1 MNHNQV
7 NTSDHTSEQVNNLDA
22 AGKSWINPVNYH
34 PAVVSA
40 NDEWRGKT
48 WSDMP
53 GVDNV
58 SKKMNFFLFRRGLYE
73 IEDCKAAAR
82 RSISH
87 HFRSLIVAAIIA
99 ISSVACGGEPQK
111 RDFRPIEPK
120 RELHSGTREIKE
132 ERLAVKREAPH
143 GKLELPTN
151 PSEPESSLFPE
162 FPTPSFK

>member
-1 MNHNQV
+1 MKNLKKYGTQEDD
-7 NTSDHTSEQVNNLDA
+7 TSNYAPD
-22 AGKSWINPVNYH
+22 GWINPVNYH

-40 NDEWRGKT
+40 TDEWRGKT

-73 IEDCKAAAR
+73 IEDCQAAAR
-82 RSISH
+82 RSISN
-87 HFRSLIVAAIIA
+87 HFRSAIIA
-99 ISSVACGGEPQK
+99 GFIALSSVACAEEPQK

-120 RELHSGTREIKE
+120 RELHSGTREVKE
-132 ERLAVKREAPH
+132 ERPAIKKETPY
-143 GKLELPTN
+143 GELELPTN

>member
-1 MNHNQV
+1 MNHKEHGTQED
-7 NTSDHTSEQVNNLDA
+7 NTPN
-22 AGKSWINPVNYH
+22 GWINPVNYH

-53 GVDNV
+53 GVDAL

-73 IEDCKAAAR
+73 IEDCKGAAR

-87 HFRSLIVAAIIA
+87 HFRGIAVAAIIA
-99 ISSVACGGEPQK
+99 LSSVACGNEPQK

-120 RELHSGTREIKE
+120 CELHGGTREIKE
-132 ERLAVKREAPH
+132 ERLAVKRETPH
-143 GKLELPTN
+143 GELELPAN

>member
-1 MNHNQV
+1 MKHKED
-7 NTSDHTSEQVNNLDA
+7 NTSDYTNK
-22 AGKSWINPVNYH
+22 GWINPVNYH

-48 WSDMP
+48 WGDMP
-53 GVDNV
+53 GVDAL

-73 IEDCKAAAR
+73 IEDCKGAAR

-87 HFRSLIVAAIIA
+87 HFRGIAVAAIIA
-99 ISSVACGGEPQK
+99 LSSVACGNEPQK
-111 RDFRPIEPK
+111 REFRPIEPK
-120 RELHSGTREIKE
+120 RELHGGTREIK
-132 ERLAVKREAPH
+132 ERLAVKREASH
-143 GKLELPTN
+143 GELELPAN

>member
-1 MNHNQV
+1 MKRMNHKEHGTQE
-7 NTSDHTSEQVNNLDA
+7 DDTSEHTAN
-22 AGKSWINPVNYH
+22 GWINPVNYH
-34 PAVVSA
+34 PAVVTA
-40 NDEWRGKT
+40 TDEWRGKT

-73 IEDCKAAAR
+73 IEDGKAAAR

-99 ISSVACGGEPQK
+99 LSGVACGNEPQK

-120 RELHSGTREIKE
+120 CELHGGTREIKE
-132 ERLAVKREAPH
+132 ERLAVKRETPH
-143 GKLELPTN
+143 GGLELPAN